1 MTKIDL
7 RSRLFLSHL
16 LVLLVGISS
25 LVIISKVSSRPYF
38 VQHLEQLEG
47 SGFRLRYVRTY
58 LVKGFETSWNRSTF
72 WAAIV
77 GTTAAGGL
85 SYWVARRITQPL
97 TLMEQITK
105 DFAAGQLEQRLP
117 MSEIPELNEL
127 GISFNRMAAGL
138 EGVEQRRRELIG
150 DLTHELRTPLT
161 IVRGYLEELAD
172 GRIEPS
178 PEIYLQLTKET
189 KRLERLVND
198 LQELSQAEAGY
209 LPIHL
214 HSLHL
219 YPILRSLIEKFSD
232 QLMEEGPILQLEC
245 SPELPPVLADVDRTE
260 QVLVNL
266 IGNAMRYTE
275 TGTIKVRAWSESG
288 KVWVAVTDTG
298 EGISAEDLPH
308 VFERFWRGDRSRSR
322 NSGGSGVGLAIS
334 KRLVELQGG
343 EIFADS
349 QLGKGSTFRFYL
361 PLA

>member
-1 MTKIDL
+1 MSKIDL
-7 RSRLFLSHL
+7 RSRLFFSHL
-16 LVLLVGISS
+16 LVLMVGISS

-85 SYWVARRITQPL
+85 SYWVARRITKPL

-105 DFAAGQLEQRLP
+105 EFAAGQLDQRLP
-117 MSEIPELNEL
+117 ISEIPELNQL
-127 GISFNRMAAGL
+127 GVSFNRMAAGL

-161 IVRGYLEELAD
+161 IVRGYLEELAE

-178 PEIYLQLTKET
+178 PDIYVQLTKET

-209 LPIHL
+209 LPIHVQPIQ
-214 HSLHL
+214 L
-219 YPILRSLIEKFSD
+219 YPILKSLVHKFAD
-232 QLMEEGPILQLEC
+232 QLMEDGPVLQLEC
-245 SPELPPVLADVDRTE
+245 SPDLPAVLADVDRTE

-266 IGNAMRYTE
+266 IGNAMRYTQ
-275 TGTIKVRAWSESG
+275 TGFIKVRAWTEKG
-288 KVWVAVTDTG
+288 KLWIAVMDTG
-298 EGISAEDLPH
+298 QGIPAEDLPH

-322 NSGGSGVGLAIS
+322 HSGGSGVGLAIS

-343 EIFADS
+343 EIFAES
-349 QLGKGSTFRFYL
+349 QFGKGSTFRFCL